1 MARGDIMGENY
12 DDYLR
17 TRAAEDLYGDFVN
30 VSDGTYKMKFD
41 NIYIDNNS
49 NDKEFIGLKS
59 TIIEGQE
66 NNNFIVDC
74 LYINDD
80 AFDRSMQKVRNLLKE
95 FLSTDISE
103 DDEIDTILE
112 KLAPLKG
119 REAYVTV
126 KTNEGMKSYV
136 YKTI

>member
-1 MARGDIMGENY
+1 MNEERKIKLREL
-12 DDYLR
+12 LR
-17 TRAAEDLYGDFVN
+17 TRAASDLYGDFVN
-30 VSDGTYKMKFD
+30 VSDGTYKTKFD
-41 NIYIDNNS
+41 SVYIANNS

-80 AFDRSMQKVRNLLKE
+80 AFDRSMQKIRNLLKE
-95 FLSTDISE
+95 FLATDISE

-112 KLAPLKG
+112 KLSALKG
-119 REAYVTV
+119 KEAYVTV

>member
-1 MARGDIMGENY
+1 MQEERKLRIREL
-12 DDYLR
+12 LR
-17 TRAAEDLYGDFVN
+17 TRAASDLYGDFVN

-80 AFDRSMQKVRNLLKE
+80 AFDRSMQKIRNLLKE

-112 KLAPLKG
+112 KLALLKG
-119 REAYVTV
+119 KEAYVTV

>member
-1 MARGDIMGENY
+1 MNEERKIK
-12 DDYLR
+12 LR
-17 TRAAEDLYGDFVN
+17 ELLRARAASDLYGDFVN

-49 NDKEFIGLKS
+49 NGKEFIGLKS

-80 AFDRSMQKVRNLLKE
+80 AFDRSMQKIRNLLKE

-112 KLAPLKG
+112 KLALLKG
-119 REAYVTV
+119 KEAYVTV